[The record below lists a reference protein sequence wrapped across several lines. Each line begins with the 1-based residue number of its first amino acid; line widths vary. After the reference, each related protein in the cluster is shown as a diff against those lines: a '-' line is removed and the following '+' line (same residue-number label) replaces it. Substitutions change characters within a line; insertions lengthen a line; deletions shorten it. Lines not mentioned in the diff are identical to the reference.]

1 MYAIFIWNNESTNIY
16 IINNQKRIISFI
28 NYIFYKIKY
37 KSSCIYSYQY
47 CNIITFLCYL
57 LQIIVALLK
66 TKKQPIIQQIQQI
79 IWFKIR
85 NSLQIL
91 LIHKPNLEVE
101 LYFKIFLFLDSLQI
115 LPSFQIIKLV
125 QLLVSLEW
133 EVLSLLQSNSLKT
146 QNYLV

>member
-66 TKKQPIIQQIQQI
+66 TKKQLIIQQIKLI
-79 IWFKIR
+79 IWLKIR